1 MGEGSAEEQDT
12 SSVVVDYHYGDDCN
26 SGRSVYQDDG
36 LKYAIAVLL
45 IAVLMFPIYWMVAGS
60 FMPMSGIMAR
70 PVIIPRPASLEN
82 YRLLLEDTQIVRWV
96 LNTLVIAVV
105 MVVGSVT
112 VSAMAGYAFATQRS
126 LSWLYWAFL
135 VSIMIPRQ
143 VLIIPLFVIIR
154 WVHLSGTRIAAI
166 LPALFHPVGIFI
178 YRNYVESI
186 PPQMIDCARIDGASE
201 RQVLLRIIA
210 PLSRS
215 ALAVLVVVKF
225 CEAMTD
231 FLWQFLVLQ
240 SPGKQTLVVGVMARV
255 MMRGGGSD
263 ININPIGIKLAAG
276 VVLFLPLLVIFVVL
290 QKHFI
295 SGIMTGGVKE

>member
-1 MGEGSAEEQDT
+1 
-12 SSVVVDYHYGDDCN
+12 
-26 SGRSVYQDDG
+26 
-36 LKYAIAVLL
+36 
-45 IAVLMFPIYWMVAGS
+45 MFPIYWMFAGS
-60 FMPMSGIMAR
+60 LMPMSGIMAR
-70 PVIIPRPASLEN
+70 PVLLPRPVSLEN
-82 YRLLLEDTQIVRWV
+82 YRLLLNGTPFVRWIV
-96 LNTLVIAVV
+96 NTIVIAIV
-105 MVVGSVT
+105 MVISSVT
-112 VSAMAGYAFATQRS
+112 VSAMAGYGFATQRR
-126 LSWLYWAFL
+126 LAWLYWMFL

-143 VLIIPLFVIIR
+143 VLVIPLFVLIR
-154 WVHLSGTRIAAI
+154 WVQLSGTRFAAI

-201 RQVLLRIIA
+201 RQVLWSIIV

-215 ALAVLVVVKF
+215 ALALLSIMKF

-240 SPGKQTLVVGVMARV
+240 SPGKQTLVVGLMARV

-263 ININPIGIKLAAG
+263 MNINPIGIKLAAG
-276 VVLFLPLLVIFVVL
+276 VILFLPLLVIFVVL